1 MQAQRAVVWLVQKA
15 DARIKL
21 GFVNF
26 AEADVINARIYVA
39 YEAVDFIG
47 GRALGADG
55 KLKAF
60 LIRDYFVPFFV
71 VELLKR
77 PFHRH
82 YCRHVLCG
90 V

>member
-1 MQAQRAVVWLVQKA
+1 MQKA

-55 KLKAF
+55 KFKTF
-60 LIRDYFVPFFV
+60 LIRDYLVPLFV

-82 YCRHVLCG
+82 YHRHLRGG